1 MNLLLRSPY
10 YITLFVCFMYLL
22 QTSWAIIS
30 PHCTDKFSECKKLVN
45 LCNDNGTAGN
55 NMKLYCTATCNFC
68 PLDKCFENNG
78 GWRTTMSWDEK
89 INYCTAMSDSN
100 SMLTTGPASGT
111 CGYDSTMASSN
122 PGTHWK
128 NMRIYG
134 GLRSRKGRWPW
145 MVQLISTPENLE
157 PGICGGSLL
166 SKKWVVT
173 AAHCFRNKYSY
184 PINTWTAI
192 LGTSQN
198 FLNMRLLSD
207 GLEIR
212 MLEEVIIHPEH
223 NLFYHH
229 DIALVKLESQ
239 VNYSDVIK
247 PICLPC
253 LETPQEGDM
262 CWTVGY
268 GKTDDDKDSG
278 ALREVDVPIA
288 SMKSCS
294 KVYADSGRILQQDHM
309 ICAGHKEG
317 EKDAC
322 NGDSG
327 GPLMCQR
334 RDSCQW
340 YQAGIVSF
348 GKGGCGLKG
357 VYGVYTSMKAHQRW
371 IRRHIGEEATNDI
384 CPEKACQN
392 LSDNDTKCSS
402 MMERCTKFPDYMKT
416 NCAATCCRLKYGTR
430 PSQCQD
436 EPTFQS
442 TCRKNIKHCSSSIFS
457 SFMKKHCKRTCGI
470 C

>member
-1 MNLLLRSPY
+1 
-10 YITLFVCFMYLL
+10 
-22 QTSWAIIS
+22 
-30 PHCTDKFSECKKLVN
+30 
-45 LCNDNGTAGN
+45 
-55 NMKLYCTATCNFC
+55 MKLYCTATCNFC

-78 GWRTTMSWDEK
+78 GCEQQCHWDEK
-89 INYCTAMSDSN
+89 INYCTCNVGFKLNADNRTCSDIDECEDNSTEACPGLSRDHCKNTVGSYTCATCSHNNGYMMSYKRKTCCKVHKS
-100 SMLTTGPASGT
+100 T
-111 CGYDSTMASSN
+111 CGYDSTMASQIQE
-122 PGTHWK
+122 PHWK

-134 GLRSRKGRWPW
+134 GLRAEEGRWPW

-198 FLNMRLLSD
+198 FLNMRLISD

-268 GKTDDDKDSG
+268 GKTDDNKDSG

-334 RDSCQW
+334 KDSCQW

-384 CPEKACQN
+384 CPENACQN
-392 LSDNDTKCSS
+392 LSDNDPKCSS
-402 MMERCTKFPDYMKT
+402 MIERCTKFPDYMKT